1 MRTYLTT
8 ANAATQGERE
18 LVMTCNC
25 GVTKRLAEFVPAGV
39 RPKSIGSINLLRLLQ
54 WAGEFL
60 SDHASC
66 PNEAPA
72 PAPVTKAGG
81 DLGDIP
87 FLTCSLGAEPSAV
100 ASVLRR
106 TV

>member
-25 GVTKRLAEFVPAGV
+25 GVTKRLAEFVPPAV

-54 WAGEFL
+54 WAGDFASE
-60 SDHASC
+60 HASC
-66 PNEAPA
+66 PDQVP
-72 PAPVTKAGG
+72 
-81 DLGDIP
+81 
-87 FLTCSLGAEPSAV
+87 EPSP
-100 ASVLRR
+100 SGGGNFKP
-106 TV
+106 